1 MNTDTQHPQAI
12 DWQQCLSLAN
22 NNTEIADDLLTL
34 FVSDLPSVRKHLQ
47 ELFTQEDYS
56 TLKDQAHRLHGATC
70 YCGVPQLKA
79 AVQALEKQLK
89 SETLSNKTINN
100 KEIEALLQTLFD
112 EIDRVITAFTS
123 NNFRQVTS
131 ET

>member
-1 MNTDTQHPQAI
+1 MDTDTQHPQAI
-12 DWQQCLSLAN
+12 NWQQCLSLAN

-34 FVSDLPSVRKHLQ
+34 FVSDLPSVRNHLQ
-47 ELFTQEDYS
+47 DLFTQEDYS

-79 AVQALEKQLK
+79 AVQALEKHLK
-89 SETLSNKTINN
+89 TENLKKKNIDN
-100 KEIEALLQTLFD
+100 KEIKVLLEKLLE

-123 NNFRQVTS
+123 NNFRQQMS